1 MNYDK
6 YKNRLIE
13 YLRLKGIK
21 AERGLIR
28 CFNPNHEDRNPSC
41 ELFDDKFI
49 CYSGNCG
56 IHGDI
61 YDAVEI
67 LEGIT
72 DKAEQFKAVEKTFG
86 DDYVPPPEI
95 KTEKQTFTPDAKAC
109 EEFEKYL
116 SKNKASKK
124 AIINF
129 LNTRAASSGGAGTQ
143 KNTSYPSG
151 ITDNLVK
158 HFFYWPG
165 FSLARGE
172 LDRSVL
178 QGAGVPLAHPKTGY
192 SSWEHSGVVIKLGT
206 GYKLHYYQDG
216 VCEKRGTKSCSTFPM
231 PGTIDT
237 SKPVILVE
245 GELDAIACSASG
257 IKNVFSTGGTKG
269 LTAPKIKKHLLSV
282 PEIIIFFDNDASGKK
297 TAGLIPFDE
306 SDKRTSNLPETFL
319 KAGFNGK
326 IKIASFPDDFPY
338 KDQDAAIIAGKLDAV
353 KKAIEEAR
361 EYTPPQKKPKTDVPF
376 WEAYETV
383 SIKRIKTILKKIQ
396 YNDLDDKDVQPFV
409 SACVK
414 ACGHS
419 QIKQEL
425 AKWGA
430 SNEEIEKNTD
440 YSPYFLI
447 EACEKYGASKYLL
460 KEIEKALVPESEI
473 LKKIKEQKTIVA
485 IDYKSMELNANAMQF
500 LTTKGVRSAAQLIAD
515 VLKGKL
521 IYVESEKKH
530 YFFDGHVWTREPD
543 VAGISYTI
551 LSNILR
557 YFLQRRIG
565 NKAQVYELLQKIEA
579 RRFRVELVQD
589 LSGLKP
595 EVFRES
601 VLFDGPT
608 VKESLTLLDG
618 VMDFSGNKIVF
629 RKSEPEEYRREV
641 LPYKTE
647 SVEKALKPD
656 KFLSFMKSNFKNEET
671 LQTLLYYLS
680 LIPSRNTQYKYGG
693 IFIGKTHTGKTTTI
707 ELLINIYSSMIERLP
722 SDILVSQNKRR
733 LSGNEATPY
742 IARLEGKGAA
752 IAQETERNGYLNNA
766 LWKELTGGDT
776 LTARGLY
783 KGPHDFIPTSQIIMC
798 TNHSPRFDAHD
809 EATIDRM
816 IVIPF
821 SIQHKKGEKGT
832 KSLST
837 ILKSIKEEYPAIV
850 KYFAE
855 TYIDLKYKH
864 EGAIPLSEEC
874 KNYKQNYVKEQE
886 TDLDKFVNDNI
897 EFDMSGT
904 AFEKVQTVYERY
916 LDYYN
921 FSADDKEALTRNKF
935 VRFLKHDYLEIN
947 YKQKKIDGNPELCFF
962 NVRLKP
968 YEGKVQQPS
977 LTEKEN
983 KNDYSN
989 TIPEDDFKNGYIEPP
1004 DENPFDYEDD

>member
-13 YLRLKGIK
+13 YLRQKGVK
-21 AERGLIR
+21 ADKGLIN
-28 CFNPNHEDRNPSC
+28 CFSPNHEDKNPSC
-41 ELFDDKFI
+41 ELFEDRFV

-67 LEGIT
+67 IEGIT
-72 DKAEQFKAVEKTFG
+72 DKAEQYKAVEKAFG
-86 DDYVPPPEI
+86 DGYIPQPNPPV
-95 KTEKQTFTPDAKAC
+95 EKEKFTPDKDACAKL
-109 EEFEKYL
+109 EKYL
-116 SKNKASKK
+116 AQHRESERM
-124 AIINF
+124 IRHF
-129 LNTRAASSGGAGTQ
+129 LTQRANVSGGIQA
-143 KNTSYPSG
+143 SYPPG
-151 ITDNLVK
+151 IKDNLVK
-158 HFFYWPG
+158 YFFYWPG
-165 FSLARGE
+165 IDIARAD
-172 LDRSVL
+172 LSSDVL
-178 QGAGVPLAHPKTGY
+178 KRAGVPLTNPKTGL
-192 SSWEHSGVVIKLGT
+192 SSWEHSGVIIKLGT
-206 GYKLHYYQDG
+206 GYKLHYYQNG
-216 VCEKRGTKSCSTFPM
+216 LCEKRGTKSCATFPM
-231 PGTIDT
+231 PDTIDT
-237 SKPVILVE
+237 AKPVILVE
-245 GELDAIACSASG
+245 GEMDALACAAAG
-257 IKNVFSTGGTKG
+257 IKNVFSAGGTNG
-269 LTAPKIKKHLLSV
+269 LTGPKVKQHLLNV
-282 PEIIIFFDNDASGKK
+282 PEIILFFDNDTSGKK
-297 TAGLIPFDE
+297 ASGLLAPDKN
-306 SDKRTSNLPETFL
+306 DKRKTNIPETII
-319 KAGFNGK
+319 KAGFKGK
-326 IKIASFPDDFPY
+326 IKIASFSDDFRY
-338 KDQDAAIIAGKLDAV
+338 KDQDAAIIAGEIEAV
-353 KKAIEEAR
+353 KKAIVEAK
-361 EYTPPQKKPKTDVPF
+361 EYTPPERKRNTNGTL
-376 WEAYETV
+376 WEAYDTV
-383 SIKRIKTILKKIQ
+383 SIKRIQSLLKKIK
-396 YNDLDDKDVQPFV
+396 YEDLDDKDIQPFI
-409 SACVK
+409 SACLK

-419 QIKQEL
+419 QAKTEL

-430 SNEEIEKNTD
+430 STEQIEKEID
-440 YSPYFLI
+440 CSPYFLI
-447 EACEKYGASKYLL
+447 EACEKYGASKYLR

-473 LKKIKEQKTIVA
+473 LQKIKEQKTIVQ
-485 IDYKSMELNANAMQF
+485 IDYRAMEENANALQF
-500 LTTKGVRSAAQLIAD
+500 LTTKGVRSAAQLVAD

-530 YFFDGHVWTREPD
+530 YFFDEHVWTREPD

-557 YFLQRRIG
+557 HFLSRHIG
-565 NKAQVYELLQKIEA
+565 SKGEVYELLQKIEG

-629 RKSEPEEYRREV
+629 RKSEPEEYRREL

-647 SVEKALKPD
+647 SVEKALQPE
-656 KFLSFMKSNFKNEET
+656 KFQSFMKSNFKNEDT
-671 LQTLLYYLS
+671 LKTLIYYLS

-707 ELLINIYSSMIERLP
+707 ELLKDIYTNMLERLP
-722 SDILVSQNKRR
+722 SDVIVSQNRRR

-783 KGPHDFIPTSQIIMC
+783 KEPHDFLPTAQIIMC

-816 IVIPF
+816 VVIPF
-821 SIQHKKGEKGT
+821 SVQHKKGEKGT

-837 ILKSIKEEYPAIV
+837 ILKSIKEEYPAII

-855 TYIDLKYKH
+855 TYIDLKYNH

-886 TDLDKFVNDNI
+886 TDLDKFVTDNL
-897 EFDMSGT
+897 EFDMSGNV
-904 AFEKVQTVYERY
+904 FEKVQTVYDRY
-916 LDYYN
+916 LSYYN

-935 VRFLKHDYLEIN
+935 VRYLKHDYLEIH
-947 YKQKKIDGNPELCFF
+947 YKQKKINGNPELCFF

-968 YEGKVQQPS
+968 FEGKTAEPS
-977 LTEKEN
+977 LLPDDK
-983 KNDYSN
+983 N
-989 TIPEDDFKNGYIEPP
+989 TISDDIPPPE
-1004 DENPFDYEDD
+1004 ENPFD